1 MINLQKALQTFK
13 RQNRVNNSYIAE
25 YCDVSLP
32 TVSRWCSGKI
42 QNAAPATLE
51 KLLEMMGLDSE
62 EAKTV
67 HGVSPEKPMIGC
79 MEPGTGLLDEI
90 NREGYIQVT
99 QEDAK
104 GGDFF
109 MKMKGDSMKDENIRD
124 GALLY
129 VKRCR
134 DVADNVPAV
143 LRVHNELTVRRLLK
157 KEGYWIL
164 QAANSDVEPLVYT
177 EEDIESMPVELV
189 GKVVYARQDF
199 E

>member
-1 MINLQKALQTFK
+1 
-13 RQNRVNNSYIAE
+13 
-25 YCDVSLP
+25 
-32 TVSRWCSGKI
+32 
-42 QNAAPATLE
+42 
-51 KLLEMMGLDSE
+51 
-62 EAKTV
+62 
-67 HGVSPEKPMIGC
+67 
-79 MEPGTGLLDEI
+79 
-90 NREGYIQVT
+90 
-99 QEDAK
+99 
-104 GGDFF
+104 